1 MSNKGVSGII
11 ATILLVMIVI
21 GLIGVAYLF
30 FSGMISGKTEKS
42 ISLADAY
49 CNSTHITIVLSNEGT
64 SDLVDADITVLID
77 NVVKSTFYDFG
88 TIETRE
94 TGTAVSSDPTELSS
108 GQHTL
113 LVTSPSN
120 SVRQV
125 VTC

>member
-1 MSNKGVSGII
+1 MTNKGVSGII
-11 ATILLVMIVI
+11 ATILLVMIV
-21 GLIGVAYLF
+21 IGVAYLF

-64 SDLVDADITVLID
+64 SDLVNADITVLID
-77 NVVKSTFYDFG
+77 NVVKSAFYDFG

-94 TGTAVSSDPTELSS
+94 TGTAVSIDPTELSS

-113 LVTSPSN
+113 LITSPSN